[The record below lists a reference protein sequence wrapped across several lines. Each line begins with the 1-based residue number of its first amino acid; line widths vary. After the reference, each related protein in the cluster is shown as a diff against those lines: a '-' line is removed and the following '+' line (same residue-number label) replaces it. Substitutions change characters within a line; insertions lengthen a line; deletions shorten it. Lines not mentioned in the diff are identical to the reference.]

1 MTSQSASASR
11 PASAEAPSSSSG
23 SSKSATNDVTAVV
36 QGLERELAARKRRRW
51 IRLGLGLG
59 IAISVT
65 MGWSAYRRA
74 NAPPPEP
81 QFTTAEV
88 EIRDVIEEVQ
98 STGVVEPV
106 NQVEIGAQVSGR
118 VVSVDVDFNDQVVAG
133 QQLAQ
138 IDPEIFGA
146 EVTQQNAQLTAA
158 QAAVKSAEARR
169 DAVKTRMARLEL
181 LVKEKVASL
190 TELEN
195 AQGEYDVAVA
205 EVGTAKAQ
213 IAQIRA
219 RLSSAR
225 ATLGYT
231 KLFSPIDGVVIDRQV
246 EPGQT
251 VASSFNTPVLFVI
264 AKDLQRMRVL
274 AEIDEADVGKV
285 KEGMTAQVTVDAFP
299 ESKFEGKLTQI
310 RLSPNNVEGVVTY
323 SAVILVE
330 NEGGKLRPGM
340 TATATVVTRE
350 ARGVTALRNSALRFE
365 PLPPPEEEGAKAS
378 AKKKEKKLKPGAGQG
393 RVYLVGEG
401 PPEKPGSHAKLVD
414 VGISDGVWTE
424 LRGGLAEK
432 AQVIV
437 DEKPSDEKKGFR
449 LF

>member
-1 MTSQSASASR
+1 MDDI
-11 PASAEAPSSSSG
+11 G
-23 SSKSATNDVTAVV
+23 SVV
-36 QGLERELAARKRRRW
+36 QGLERELAARKRKRW
-51 IRLGLGLG
+51 VRLAVIVIGGVAVFVG
-59 IAISVT
+59 F
-65 MGWSAYRRA
+65 GFYRRA

-81 QFTTAEV
+81 QFTTSSV
-88 EIRDVIEEVQ
+88 QVRDVVEEVQ

-118 VVSVDVDFNDQVVAG
+118 VVTVDVDFNDRVEAG
-133 QQLAQ
+133 QILAQ

-146 EVTQQNAQLTAA
+146 EVTQQNAQLVAA

-169 DAVKTRMARLEL
+169 DAVKTRVERLKL
-181 LVKEKVASL
+181 LVNEKVASY
-190 TELEN
+190 TDLEN

-205 EVGTAKAQ
+205 EVGTAQAQ

-231 KLFSPIDGVVIDRQV
+231 KIFSPIDGVVIDRQV

-264 AKDLQRMRVL
+264 AKDLEQMRVL

-285 KEGMTAQVTVDAFP
+285 KEGMLARVTVDAFP
-299 ESKFEGKLTQI
+299 EAKFEGKLTQI
-310 RLSPNNVEGVVTY
+310 RLSPNTVEGVVTY
-323 SAVILVE
+323 SAVILVA

-340 TATATVVTRE
+340 TATATVITRE
-350 ARGVTALRNSALRFE
+350 ARGVPAVRNAALRFE
-365 PLPPPEEEGAKAS
+365 PLPEPPKEGA
-378 AKKKEKKLKPGAGQG
+378 EKPAAPGPDEEKSKLPRPGPGQG
-393 RVYLVGEG
+393 RVYLLGSG
-401 PPEKPGSHAKLVD
+401 PPEKPGSTPTTVEI
-414 VGISDGVWTE
+414 GISDGVWTE
-424 LRGGLAEK
+424 LKQKLPEGSK
-432 AQVIV
+432 VIV
-437 DEKPSDEKKGFR
+437 DEKPSDAKKGFR